1 MTRAARISLQFSRLP
16 WRARS
21 VQSLFTTTDFSCSK
35 YMIAYSTLD
44 GNHGYLGY
52 LALFLLEQQLLHT
65 LKKMR
70 PSSNGPNHDGG
81 RGIMVSKGRSIMVS
95 KGRDIMVSK
104 GRGIIVSKGRDIIV
118 SKCIVGASWYPRVA
132 SIMVSTITDLWSQ
145 TEVSKQL
152 L

>member
-1 MTRAARISLQFSRLP
+1 MLRSCICDQSRKNLPPILQV
-16 WRARS
+16 AMATRS

-70 PSSNGPNHDGG
+70 PSSNGQNHDGG
-81 RGIMVSKGRSIMVS
+81 RGIMVSKGRGIMVSKGRDILVSKSRGIMIS

-104 GRGIIVSKGRDIIV
+104 GRASWYPR
-118 SKCIVGASWYPRVA
+118 VGASWYPRVGA
-132 SIMVSTITDLWSQ
+132 SWYPG
-145 TEVSKQL
+145 
-152 L
+152 

>member
-95 KGRDIMVSK
+95 KGRGIM
-104 GRGIIVSKGRDIIV
+104 VSKGRDIIV

-132 SIMVSTITDLWSQ
+132 SIMVSTIMDLWSQ